1 MFSKENQSEEYLR
14 QTTQKEGVAGP
25 PTGVKQKVINMIFRA
40 VGVKPSTY
48 MHGFKRGIFY
58 ADMYE
63 NGKDFLRGEIEE
75 KDLKMKQKYSEDS
88 DYIMKWWKPK
98 AIKRYTKLF
107 DEGRLKPEKLFYG
120 DIVGKTWEET
130 KEMYLSEVG
139 R

>member
-1 MFSKENQSEEYLR
+1 
-14 QTTQKEGVAGP
+14 
-25 PTGVKQKVINMIFRA
+25 MIFKV

-58 ADMYE
+58 ADIYE
-63 NGKDFLRGEIEE
+63 NGKEFLRGEIEE
-75 KDLKMKQKYSEDS
+75 KDLKMKQKYIDDS

-98 AIKRYTKLF
+98 AIKRYTKLH
-107 DEGRLKPEKLFYG
+107 EENRLKPEKLFYG

>member
-1 MFSKENQSEEYLR
+1 
-14 QTTQKEGVAGP
+14 
-25 PTGVKQKVINMIFRA
+25 MIFKA

-48 MHGFKRGIFY
+48 MHGFKRGIYY

-63 NGKDFLRGEIEE
+63 NGKEFLRGEIKEQ
-75 KDLKMKQKYSEDS
+75 DLIMKQKYVEDS
-88 DYIMKWWKPK
+88 DYIMRWWKKK
-98 AIKRYTKLF
+98 AIKRYAKLHA
-107 DEGRLKPEKLFYG
+107 DNRLKPEKLFYG